1 MKPWRRSA
9 HVEIVVAR
17 EVGVED
23 ELLDHVG
30 AHVEQDVQPEL
41 EVVVEVV
48 LAARADDGLIARV
61 DPHLVLACVS
71 SQ

>member
-1 MKPWRRSA
+1 
-9 HVEIVVAR
+9 VAR

-23 ELLDHVG
+23 ELLDDVG

-48 LAARADDGLIARV
+48 LAARTDDGLIARM
-61 DPHLVLACVS
+61 DPHLVLAWVP
-71 SQ
+71 Q